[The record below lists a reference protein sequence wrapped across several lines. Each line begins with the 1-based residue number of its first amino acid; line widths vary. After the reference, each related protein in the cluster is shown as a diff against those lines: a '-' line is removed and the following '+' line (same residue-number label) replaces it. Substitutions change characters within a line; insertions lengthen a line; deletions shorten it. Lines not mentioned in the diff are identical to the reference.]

1 MIGVSTVPGGEYD
14 REIPVASGMVNR
26 RRVRG
31 VVDVDNDYF
40 EIPLTRGVFV
50 ILHPDVGMICF
61 HHVLVRFE
69 SELSRRFIEKII
81 FIRQDPVHLLREI
94 GGEGQRI
101 AVNGIIVGSL
111 RYELDPFVLIH
122 VHGAD
127 LTQRGRIVRVHDR
140 KMDVDGISAAVVIVN
155 VKAESVIPDVVVRGA
170 DPQGAV
176 VGVEKVILFVLQI
189 RYSGLGYVNVVT
201 E

>member
-1 MIGVSTVPGGEYD
+1 M
-14 REIPVASGMVNR
+14 
-26 RRVRG
+26 
-31 VVDVDNDYF
+31 
-40 EIPLTRGVFV
+40 
-50 ILHPDVGMICF
+50 
-61 HHVLVRFE
+61 
-69 SELSRRFIEKII
+69 
-81 FIRQDPVHLLREI
+81 
-94 GGEGQRI
+94 
-101 AVNGIIVGSL
+101 NGIIVGSL

-176 VGVEKVILFVLQI
+176 VGVEKVILFVLQV
-189 RYSGLGYVNVVT
+189 RYSGLGYVHVVT
-201 E
+201 EGILIYVLRLEDECRPAVFPGRKNNRIHVDIGFVHGCDMGRVVGGLDHHGEFVRSINSKPVCILCRQLKGITAKFVLYRTYLYGIVQKHPVCCKRG